1 MWVVRVRHHK
11 TQITGSANLLLP
23 EILMK
28 QMNYYLNVLRPLRL
42 GTTETNRFFLGHGG
56 KEMDHMARRVEA
68 LSKRFKFTF
77 VNSTE
82 MRKVVATEATKNLD
96 PAKRNLLA
104 KQLSHSTTVE
114 NHHYNLDL
122 HTTKAAAKAY
132 ELVQA
137 AAEAQHLLPPQVSS
151 SPSTSA
157 TPKPASK
164 PARKRVF
171 FTTKETK
178 QIEDY
183 FSDVIQRGGT
193 VKMDRAEVFVAEKS
207 ITARTAK
214 QIVDK
219 VRNLSNYYKD
229 C

>member
-82 MRKVVATEATKNLD
+82 MRKVVATEATKNLE
-96 PAKRNLLA
+96 PTKRNLLA
-104 KQLSHSTTVE
+104 KQLSHSSTVE

-122 HTTKAAAKAY
+122 HTTKAAAEAY

-137 AAEAQHLLPPQVSS
+137 AAEAQHLVPPEVSS
-151 SPSTSA
+151 STSPSTSA
-157 TPKPASK
+157 TPKPA
-164 PARKRVF
+164 RKRVF
-171 FTTKETK
+171 FTMQETK

-193 VKMDRAEVFVAEKS
+193 IKMDRAEVFVAEKS